1 MQSQNIEQFL
11 TGAGKLAE
19 THLTQEEAPTVAVM
33 GPYNSGKS
41 TLINQLLEQNLSP
54 VDIIPATPVPV
65 RFSYGKRFLARVY
78 FTDRQLHTLTVDEL
92 AGFLTRKAPHG
103 SEITRVEVR
112 HKHPLLKK
120 MHIIDTPG
128 IDALQEPS
136 SLTGRLPAL
145 DHIVYLMQQRGLNET
160 DRQHIQKLL
169 TNNRPEAISFWINCN
184 LGPYDGTSL
193 EESRRFLRQ
202 ICGGEV
208 TVHLIN
214 TLDHGDIS
222 KFRLFIENRA
232 AVLMLQSISVKL
244 KELDRKIPD
253 IIDRSMRENNDANF
267 LVQFWPAAEHARQ
280 ILHSQNIIK
289 TLPPVTQQIES
300 LLKKPARP
308 AVEPESSP
316 VVYSST
322 GPRHDPVVIREK
334 ILALLEQAIADP
346 TLASY
351 PESIRQLESLHGRLK
366 KENYL
371 VTAAGGFSS
380 GKSTFFN
387 ALIGE
392 AILPA
397 ENRPTTSAITL
408 LKHGRHKKATINY
421 SRQVVIPT
429 HRLEGGQA
437 ILCRHELAAMEHWL
451 TNPKLLGE
459 IYALEK
465 SKNGRLAKVTAEE
478 LLDEIELLKKSFA
491 RVKREFSGHRR
502 PWKSLFKK
510 ISKQKFLASQL
521 ADYFI
526 IHFKDAASQ
535 VLALDTPD
543 GQTALAE
550 ILGSHLALR
559 VADIVVEHP
568 AEPLRLATYVDTP
581 GLDSVYHHHREITS
595 RYLPLSDCFI
605 FFLNG
610 KHILTQPDMGVWEMI
625 RRAMQD
631 KQQSDRKM
639 FIVVNFVDTLTGHD
653 RDKVSDYLR
662 ENLVTSGGAA
672 PGNIHFISALDSL
685 TGRDKTNFF
694 RLIQQL
700 KERIWELR
708 CTDNYRE
715 FLLVFRNALP
725 GTVLQNTNQ
734 SDSDT
739 DQQLAA
745 LRQEVQTLQLEI
757 KQKTAHWR
765 GEIAS
770 FGTKE
775 DFRGFL
781 EGQKSIRKG
790 FLGLSRKSVPVPSY
804 QDMSTSINSSLTGF
818 LARWSGYTDGLT
830 FTGLDTTG
838 LKKSIM
844 ELLNKKFNF
853 NQARKVLNQHVT
865 VEEQR
870 IYSAIKKMEH
880 QIESQL
886 KLKAPTPGQP
896 GVSPAALMA
905 AHRYITEINKLENDI
920 FGNIRR

>member
-1 MQSQNIEQFL
+1 MQSQNIERFL
-11 TGAGKLAE
+11 TGAGELAE
-19 THLTQEEAPTVAVM
+19 THLTPEEVPTVAVM

-41 TLINQLLEQNLSP
+41 TLVNQLLEQNLSP

-65 RFSYGKRFLARVY
+65 KFSYGKRFLARVY
-78 FTDRQLHTLTVDEL
+78 FTGRQLHTLTSDEL

-112 HKHPLLKK
+112 HKHQLLKK

-128 IDALQEPS
+128 IDALQEHSP
-136 SLTGRLPAL
+136 LNGRLPAL
-145 DHIVYLMQQRGLNET
+145 DHIVYLMHQRGLNET

-169 TNNRPEAISFWINCN
+169 SNNRPGDISFWINCN
-184 LGPYDGTSL
+184 LGPFDGTSL
-193 EESRRFLRQ
+193 EESRRVLRQ

-222 KFRLFIENRA
+222 KFRQFIENRA
-232 AVLMLQSISVKL
+232 AVLMLQKINGKL

-253 IIDRSMRENNDANF
+253 IINRSMRENNDTYF

-300 LLKKPARP
+300 LLEKHVCP
-308 AVEPESSP
+308 AVDPGGTP

-322 GPRHDPVVIREK
+322 GPRHDPVAIREK
-334 ILALLEQAIADP
+334 ILTLLEQAIADP
-346 TLASY
+346 TLAPYS
-351 PESIRQLESLHGRLK
+351 ESIRQLESLHGRLK

-387 ALIGE
+387 ALMGE

-408 LKHGRHKKATINY
+408 LKHGHQKKATINY

-429 HRLEGGQA
+429 HRLEGDQA
-437 ILCRHELAAMEHWL
+437 TLCRHELAALEHWL
-451 TNPKLLGE
+451 TNPKLLRE

-478 LLDEIELLKKSFA
+478 LLAEIELLKKSFA
-491 RVKREFSGHRR
+491 RVKREFPGRRR

-510 ISKQKFLASQL
+510 ISRQKFLASQL

-526 IHFKDAASQ
+526 IHFKDEASR

-559 VADIVVEHP
+559 VADIVIEHP
-568 AEPLRLATYVDTP
+568 AEPLRLATFVDTP
-581 GLDSVYHHHREITS
+581 GLDSVYHHHRKITS
-595 RYLPLSDCFI
+595 RYLPLSDCFL

-610 KHILTQPDMGVWEMI
+610 KHILTQPDMSVWEMI
-625 RRAMQD
+625 RRAMQE
-631 KQQSDRKM
+631 KRQSDRKT
-639 FIVVNFVDTLTGHD
+639 FIVVNFVDTLTGRE
-653 RDKVSDYLR
+653 RDKVSKYLQ
-662 ENLVTSGGAA
+662 ENLVTSDKAA
-672 PGNIHFISALDSL
+672 LGSIHFISALDSL

-715 FLLVFRNALP
+715 FLLAFRNALP

-734 SDSDT
+734 YGSDT
-739 DQQLAA
+739 NRQLAA
-745 LRQEVQTLQLEI
+745 LQKEVQTLQLEI

-765 GEIAS
+765 GKIAS
-770 FGTKE
+770 FSSKE

-790 FLGLSRKSVPVPSY
+790 FLGLSRKSVPVPSC
-804 QDMSTSINSSLTGF
+804 QDMSKSLNSSLTGF
-818 LARWSGYTDGLT
+818 LARWSPYTGGLT
-830 FTGLDTTG
+830 LAGIDTTG
-838 LKKSIM
+838 LKHSTM
-844 ELLNKKFNF
+844 VLLNKKFNL
-853 NQARKVLNQHVT
+853 NRARKVLYRYIT
-865 VEEQR
+865 AEEKR
-870 IYSAIKKMEH
+870 IYSAIKRIEH

-886 KLKAPTPGQP
+886 KLQAPKPGHP